1 MEPQSAP
8 PPSANA
14 STNYANTANALIQQ
28 ITEPAAVNVLN
39 VNVVKPNPTPQA
51 IPAAT
56 NNFVDEITSMLYGFG
71 DSRRPK
77 IETAILVDEIVRKQ
91 MTEILTKAIEV
102 SYQRGSHGT
111 VGVEDI
117 AFLMRKNPLKV
128 QSLYR
133 HLSIKDMAGNVNVT
147 GAPSSDIYGIIN
159 QSDNRRA
166 KRCKEFLLSIDNE
179 GGLLSQALNDEL
191 HDEMRT
197 ERLKR
202 LDRLSRD
209 MDERRYA
216 EFTRARQVSFLGHNM
231 KFASKFHDWVLSGLK
246 SCDPLIEE
254 DNNFSSNPN
263 SIERNVKMDRSGLE
277 TLAYLAYETVGY
289 IVEMALLVRRDSEAG
304 YSNDHGQ
311 GLESFGMDPVMR
323 HFTPIAYNTQF
334 PMIQQPLTSADDDQ
348 RRMLNSKE
356 EDSVCTRPIEPSH
369 IREVLRR
376 LVQRPKPFQM
386 FSRVQKSYASTTLM
400 PLIAIQ

>member
-1 MEPQSAP
+1 MEPQPTP
-8 PPSANA
+8 PTANA
-14 STNYANTANALIQQ
+14 STNYANAANALIQQ
-28 ITEPAAVNVLN
+28 ITEPAAVNVIN
-39 VNVVKPNPTPQA
+39 VNVVKPNPTPA
-51 IPAAT
+51 EASPT
-56 NNFVDEITSMLYGFG
+56 NSFVNEIQSMLYGFG

-77 IETAILVDEIVRKQ
+77 METAILVEEVVKKQ
-91 MTEILTKAIEV
+91 MTEILTRAIEV
-102 SYQRGSHGT
+102 SYQRGAHGT

-133 HLSIKDMAGNVNVT
+133 HLSIKDMAGNANIS
-147 GAPSSDIYGIIN
+147 GPPSSDIYGIIN
-159 QSDNRRA
+159 PSDNRRA
-166 KRCKEFLLSIDNE
+166 KRCKEFLLSIDND

-231 KFASKFHDWVLSGLK
+231 KFASKFQEWVLSGLK
-246 SCDPLIEE
+246 CCDPMIEE
-254 DNNFSSNPN
+254 DNNFSLNPN
-263 SIERNVKMDRSGLE
+263 SNERNVKMDRSGLE
-277 TLAYLAYETVGY
+277 TLAYLAYETVGS
-289 IVEMALLVRRDSEAG
+289 IVEMALLVRRDGEAG

-334 PMIQQPLTSADDDQ
+334 PMVQQPLTATDDDQ
-348 RRMLNSKE
+348 RRMLNSKD
-356 EDSVCTRPIEPSH
+356 EDSICTRPIEPSH

-376 LVQRPKPFQM
+376 LVQRPKPCQL
-386 FSRVQKSYASTTLM
+386 FSRVQRSQNSTTLI
-400 PLIAIQ
+400 PLLAIQ